1 MPNIS
6 TDKVCYVIVKAREFD
21 VKEAVVEVDVGS
33 NPADESM
40 REVLADYAD
49 DPTYEELKSFLS
61 DLNQE
66 EIVELIALA
75 WMGRGDYTAD
85 DWESLVQEAQDI
97 VDEKAPDYLI
107 GMPLL
112 ADYLEEALSQL
123 GLSCEDFE
131 LGHL

>member
-6 TDKVCYVIVKAREFD
+6 TEKVCYVIVKAREFH
-21 VKEAVVEVDVGS
+21 VKEAVVEIDVGS
-33 NPADESM
+33 NPADEGM

-49 DPTYEELKSFLS
+49 DPTYEELKTFLS
-61 DLNQE
+61 NLNQE
-66 EIVELIALA
+66 EIVNLLALA
-75 WMGRGDYTAD
+75 WMGRGDFTAD
-85 DWESLVQEAQDI
+85 DWESLVQEAQEI

-123 GLSCEDFE
+123 GFSCEDFE
-131 LGHL
+131 LAHQ

>member
-1 MPNIS
+1 MLNIS
-6 TDKVCYVIVKAREFD
+6 PDKVCYVVVKAREFH
-21 VKEAVVEVDVGS
+21 VKVEVVEVDPGS
-33 NPADESM
+33 NPTDDGM

-49 DPTYEELKSFLS
+49 DPTYEELKTFLS

-66 EIVELIALA
+66 EIVDLLALA
-75 WMGRGDYTAD
+75 WLGRGDYTAD
-85 DWESLVQEAQDI
+85 DWKSLIREAEGI
-97 VDEKAPDYLI
+97 ADEKAPDYLI

-123 GLSCEDFE
+123 GHSCQDFE